1 LSHTNHVV
9 VTSLSPGSSSG
20 LPLYLG
26 DALRAFATVEHASPP
41 GSPLRRLA
49 QAIATFHP
57 NRKRWRDA
65 LERES
70 EHRIA
75 SWERFSRAL
84 QRDERVTGAGVVL
97 QVGLHFDSF
106 PSSGESLRLIYLH
119 GTLSMILRSRYD
131 CSMWC
136 PPMHEVPRWIKAEC
150 AVLRKADRIY
160 IGSAFLRDELADRY
174 GVERDKIVLAG
185 TGCPTLPDVSI
196 SARSVGQHR
205 EGMTFL
211 FVGKDFERKGGEVLL
226 TAFERVGGH
235 RPGTRLRIV
244 GPRAVGR
251 RLPPGVELV
260 GPVADRAAMSALFAE
275 ADVFV
280 MPSLHDSFG
289 FVFLE
294 AMHFGLPCIGTDIFA
309 IPDII
314 RRGETGLIV
323 EPGNAA
329 ELASAMIWM
338 LENPEPARKMGLEG
352 KKRVARDFRWSD
364 VAAAVARDLPA
375 AGSPGK
381 AAQSAQDAAGA
392 T

>member
-1 LSHTNHVV
+1 MSTANRVV
-9 VTSLSPGSSSG
+9 VTSLSPRSSSG

-26 DALRAFATVEHASPP
+26 DALRAFAIVEHASPP
-41 GSPLRRLA
+41 ASPLRRLA
-49 QAIATFHP
+49 LAVATFHP

-70 EHRIA
+70 EHRMA

-84 QRDERVTGAGVVL
+84 QSDERVVGAGAVL

-106 PSSGESLRLIYLH
+106 PSGGKGPRLIYLH

-136 PPMHEVPRWIKAEC
+136 PPRHEVPKWLEAERV
-150 AVLRKADRIY
+150 VLRKVDRIH
-160 IGSAFLRDELADRY
+160 IGSAFLRDELVDRY
-174 GVERDKIVLAG
+174 GVEPDKIVLAG
-185 TGCPTLPDVSI
+185 TGCPALPDI
-196 SARSVGQHR
+196 SLSPRNGGER
-205 EGMTFL
+205 RDGMTFL

-226 TAFERVGGH
+226 TAFERVGERH
-235 RPGTRLRIV
+235 PGTRLRIV
-244 GPRAVGR
+244 GPRAVRG
-251 RLPPGVELV
+251 RLPAGAELV
-260 GPVADRAAMSALFAE
+260 GPVADREVLSALFTE

-309 IPDII
+309 MPDII

-329 ELASAMIWM
+329 ELAAAMLWM
-338 LENPEPARKMGLEG
+338 LEHPGPARAMGLEG
-352 KKRVARDFRWSD
+352 QKRVARDFRWSA

-375 AGSPGK
+375 A
-381 AAQSAQDAAGA
+381 AASR
-392 T
+392 